1 MSVAAE
7 IAAAEAAAA
16 AAAAATTAAAETAAA
31 TTAATTAAETAAAQ
45 QAAQAAAATTAAQAG
60 AGAGSGIMSAAPTA
74 AAVAGPESAMA
85 AQAAQ
90 GGVGAAAGAP
100 PAGLEQLTQ
109 GVSTSPI
116 DNPVITTDGVPT
128 PRISQMPFQNV
139 EPPFQPDSAAAFQPA
154 PTAPP
159 NLATRGI
166 TAAPPPPPVAPPPP
180 PPAGLEQFG
189 PYPELTVSGPPPGGE
204 AFTAKTPGGMY
215 TLPGEGG
222 AVPQSAFERGLDK
235 AMTWAE
241 KNPYKTAAIAY
252 TGANALGLLNPNYS
266 NFNSAPYTGPLSK
279 YKLSENYKPGS
290 ANPAQFQYNPRY
302 AEGGIMQMAQGGITG
317 SGNLN
322 LNIPLDLGGGQ
333 NGTQSTPDF
342 AFGNGNS
349 GANTGYF
356 GGNSGLLQQLQQ
368 FKPDYQT
375 DNFQS
380 KSNPINVGGSA
391 GSSDVQS
398 SHDMQNFAAGGP
410 TGNLSSTLEYYTKM
424 MEGEKPKIPAQH
436 PTDSGIYHDT
446 DPDTRSLD
454 PYSAARTRQAKL
466 NKRAYVAAP
475 KGPEPYAGGQLNLNP
490 PGAKPDATQY
500 QEAAKGGIMGVSN
513 LGGYAAGGNP
523 RLLKGP
529 GDGMSDNIPATIN
542 GRQPARLADGEFV
555 IPADVVSHLGNGSTE
570 AGAKVLH
577 RMMTKVRQER
587 TGNPR
592 QGKQINPNKYIPR

>member
-1 MSVAAE
+1 
-7 IAAAEAAAA
+7 
-16 AAAAATTAAAETAAA
+16 
-31 TTAATTAAETAAAQ
+31 
-45 QAAQAAAATTAAQAG
+45 
-60 AGAGSGIMSAAPTA
+60 
-74 AAVAGPESAMA
+74 
-85 AQAAQ
+85 
-90 GGVGAAAGAP
+90 
-100 PAGLEQLTQ
+100 
-109 GVSTSPI
+109 
-116 DNPVITTDGVPT
+116 
-128 PRISQMPFQNV
+128 MPYQNF
-139 EPPFQPDSAAAFQPA
+139 EPPFQPNAWPNVTSQTGVPA

-180 PPAGLEQFG
+180 APTSINSVANFSPDPNLQPSVTSQLLNQTTTEPLSA
-189 PYPELTVSGPPPGGE
+189 P
-204 AFTAKTPGGMY
+204 K
-215 TLPGEGG
+215 
-222 AVPQSAFERGLDK
+222 SAFMRGLDS
-235 AMTWAE
+235 AME
-241 KNPYKTAAIAY
+241 FVDKYPKTSFAGAY
-252 TGANALGLLNPNYS
+252 LGASALGLLNPNRG

-356 GGNSGLLQQLQQ
+356 GGNSGLLQQLRQ
-368 FKPDYQT
+368 FSP
-375 DNFQS
+375 NFQTNNS
-380 KSNPINVGGSA
+380 QSESNPINVGGSA

-398 SHDMQNFAAGGP
+398 SHDAQNFAAGGS

-424 MEGEKPKIPAQH
+424 MEGETPKIPAQH

-466 NKRAYVAAP
+466 NKRAYVTAP

-490 PGAKPDATQY
+490 PGAKPDTTQY